1 MKEYEDYRDS
11 VNIFDT
17 QKYRQESTDSIKK
30 VQELVKE
37 VNEKIINNKTF
48 MQKINKNQTQLI
60 DKLKYVLKFYDRDW
74 SDL

>member
-1 MKEYEDYRDS
+1 
-11 VNIFDT
+11 
-17 QKYRQESTDSIKK
+17 
-30 VQELVKE
+30 
-37 VNEKIINNKTF
+37 

>member
-30 VQELVKE
+30 
-37 VNEKIINNKTF
+37 F
-48 MQKINKNQTQLI
+48 KNLSR
-60 DKLKYVLKFYDRDW
+60 KLTKK
-74 SDL
+74 